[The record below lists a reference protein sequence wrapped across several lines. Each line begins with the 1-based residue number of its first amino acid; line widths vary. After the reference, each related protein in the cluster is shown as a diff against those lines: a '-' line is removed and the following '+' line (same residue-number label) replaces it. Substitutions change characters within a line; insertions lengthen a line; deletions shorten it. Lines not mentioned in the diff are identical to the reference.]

1 MIRAKAIDE
10 NTVQVEIIS
19 HDYRIVRQEKETLN
33 GAIPARDRYW
43 NGNVWVVRNPE
54 KYIHLWF
61 IDHALR
67 NIMPQLEMFA

>member
-1 MIRAKAIDE
+1 MIRARAIDKD
-10 NTVQVEIIS
+10 TVHVEISS
-19 HDYRIVRQEKETLN
+19 HDFRVIKREKDALK